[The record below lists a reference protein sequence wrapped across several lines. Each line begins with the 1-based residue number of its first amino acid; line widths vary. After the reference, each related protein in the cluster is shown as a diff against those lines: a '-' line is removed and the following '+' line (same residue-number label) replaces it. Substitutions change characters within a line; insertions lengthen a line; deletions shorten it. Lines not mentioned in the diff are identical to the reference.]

1 MLITDHTTCHCC
13 LLISDIAVELDE
25 HTKTPAL
32 VLSTDRLEASN
43 PNWTFESVHATLC
56 IGRGMCAVSPYPAGW
71 YYEVTLK
78 STGILQIGTI
88 ILRLASTTSVCFG
101 SICLLCSPTC
111 QQLSIFLLNVNCSRA
126 RGGGLELAITR
137 SNRASTKTFRRY
149 SIGNLNQTCLFE
161 KVNPN
166 RSNQKRLDV

>member
-1 MLITDHTTCHCC
+1 MVLAHTTCHCC

-32 VLSTDRLEASN
+32 VLSADRLEASN

-56 IGRGMCAVSPYPAGW
+56 IGRGMCAISPYPAGW

-101 SICLLCSPTC
+101 STCLYVVFPDMSAVINIP
-111 QQLSIFLLNVNCSRA
+111 FNA
-126 RGGGLELAITR
+126 RAIT
-137 SNRASTKTFRRY
+137 SIVDTSTAHVRV
-149 SIGNLNQTCLFE
+149 E
-161 KVNPN
+161 EV
-166 RSNQKRLDV
+166 

>member
-1 MLITDHTTCHCC
+1 M
-13 LLISDIAVELDE
+13 ELDE

-32 VLSTDRLEASN
+32 VLSADRLEASN

-101 SICLLCSPTC
+101 STCLYVVFSDMLAVINIP
-111 QQLSIFLLNVNCSRA
+111 FNA
-126 RGGGLELAITR
+126 RAIT
-137 SNRASTKTFRRY
+137 SIVDTSTAHVRV
-149 SIGNLNQTCLFE
+149 E
-161 KVNPN
+161 EV
-166 RSNQKRLDV
+166 

>member
-1 MLITDHTTCHCC
+1 MVLAHTTCHCC

-32 VLSTDRLEASN
+32 VLSADRLEASN

-56 IGRGMCAVSPYPAGW
+56 IGRGMCAMSPYPAGW

-101 SICLLCSPTC
+101 S
-111 QQLSIFLLNVNCSRA
+111 
-126 RGGGLELAITR
+126 
-137 SNRASTKTFRRY
+137 
-149 SIGNLNQTCLFE
+149 TCLYVVFPDMLAVINIPFNARAIMALGLTSIIDTSTAHVRVE
-161 KVNPN
+161 EV
-166 RSNQKRLDV
+166 